1 MKHILLITTGG
12 TIASKDGDEGLAPA
26 MSSKEILEF
35 VPSIYD
41 ICTTD
46 TLQLYS
52 IDSTNLEPSHWL
64 GIAAAVEENYDAYDG
79 FVILHGTDTM
89 SYTAAALSYLV
100 QNISKPVV
108 LTGAQ
113 RPIDKEITD
122 AKMNLFDSFLYA
134 ADEASFGV
142 SIVFDGQVIV
152 GTRARKYR
160 SKSFHAFS
168 SIDYPNTAVI
178 QNNRIIRYICE
189 EKPEESPVFYHQLD
203 QKIFLLK
210 LIPGMNPEIF
220 QHLKPY
226 YDALIIE
233 SFGVGGIPCYEND
246 SFMTAVEDWVESG
259 KLLVMTTQVPHEGSD
274 MSIYKVG
281 IRVKEK
287 YDVLEAYDMTLE
299 ATVTKLMWVLAQSRE
314 QERIKELLYT
324 PVNHDILCP

>member
-1 MKHILLITTGG
+1 MKNILLITTGG
-12 TIASKDGDEGLAPA
+12 TIASKESEDGLVPA
-26 MSSKEILEF
+26 MSSQEILDF
-35 VPSIYD
+35 VPSIYNV
-41 ICTTD
+41 CSVN

-64 GIAAAVEENYDAYDG
+64 GIVEVIEQNYENYDG

-100 QNISKPVV
+100 QNVRKPIV

-122 AKMNLFDSFLYA
+122 AKLNLFDSFLYA
-134 ADEASFGV
+134 ADDHSFGV
-142 SIVFDGQVIV
+142 SIVFNGQVIV

-168 SIDYPNTAVI
+168 SIDYPNMALI
-178 QNNRIIRYICE
+178 QNSRILRYIRE
-189 EKPEESPVFYHQLD
+189 EKPEGEPQFYHKLN
-203 QKIFLLK
+203 QKVFLMK
-210 LIPGMNPEIF
+210 LIPGMNPVIF

-226 YDALIIE
+226 YDAMIIE

-246 SFMTAVEDWVESG
+246 RFMTAIEDWVESG

-281 IRVKEK
+281 IRVKEN
-287 YDVLEAYDMTLE
+287 YDVLESYDMTLE
-299 ATVTKLMWVLAQSRE
+299 AMVTKLMWILGQTN
-314 QERIKELLYT
+314 QMERIKELLYT
-324 PVNHDILCP
+324 PVNHDILQP